1 MSKEELRISNQ
12 AKKAANATTE
22 VKTTP
27 SRAKKRPVVPASPA
41 KESPPVLAPKLSP
54 IDDDKLINVCLDLH
68 RTTFNS
74 KPPEN
79 VDVRT
84 NERTDSEGN
93 ESELILSLG
102 ET

>member
-12 AKKAANATTE
+12 AKKAANATAE
-22 VKTTP
+22 VKTTTP
-27 SRAKKRPVVPASPA
+27 SRAKKRPAVPASPA
-41 KESPPVLAPKLSP
+41 KELPPVLAPNLSP

-79 VDVRT
+79 VDVRA
-84 NERTDSEGN
+84 NRRRRK
-93 ESELILSLG
+93 
-102 ET
+102 